1 MHVFRY
7 STVIQTRMFFSSDI
21 INENVLTSENINDF
35 LQRKQTRISFHKRIY
50 ITKKNK
56 LTLENVNKNVLCS
69 ENTNEDVLSS
79 DNANEDVLYSE
90 NTNEDVHYSE
100 NTNED
105 VLSSENIKKESFL
118 QRI

>member
-1 MHVFRY
+1 M
-7 STVIQTRMFFSSDI
+7 SSDTVIQTRMFFSSDN

-69 ENTNEDVLSS
+69 ENTNEVVLSS
-79 DNANEDVLYSE
+79 DNVNV
-90 NTNEDVHYSE
+90 DVHYSE

-118 QRI
+118 QKI